1 MYFVYMMTTKN
12 NCVLYI
18 GVTNDLCRRVHEH
31 KSEVIDG
38 FTKKYHINKLVYY
51 EEFSEINKAIAREKQ
66 LKSWT
71 REKKNQ
77 LIELKN
83 SGYVD
88 LSEELHK

>member
-18 GVTNDLCRRVHEH
+18 GVTNDLCRRVYEH
-31 KSEVIDG
+31 KSERLDG

-66 LKSWT
+66 LKHWS
-71 REKKNQ
+71 RMKKNQ
-77 LIELKN
+77 LIESKN
-83 SGYVD
+83 PTYEDFGEG
-88 LSEELHK
+88 LI